1 MVEQLAKKDVD
12 AKLAE
17 LNSDAAGDWTLH
29 KDKLTKEFKFENF
42 VQAFGFMSSVAILA
56 EKHGHH
62 PEWSNVYDT
71 VDIALTTHEAGGI
84 TQRDFDLAKAIETIS

>member
-12 AKLAE
+12 LKLAE
-17 LNSDAAGDWTLH
+17 LNSGAEGDWTLR

-42 VQAFGFMSSVAILA
+42 VRAFGFMSSVAILA
-56 EKHGHH
+56 EKHDHH